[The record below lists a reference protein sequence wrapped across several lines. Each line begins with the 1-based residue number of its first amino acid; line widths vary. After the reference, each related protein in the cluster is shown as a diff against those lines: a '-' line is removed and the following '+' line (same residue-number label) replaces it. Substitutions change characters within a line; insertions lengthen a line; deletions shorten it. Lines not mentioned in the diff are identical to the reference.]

1 MTQMDLAGQAL
12 EALRARK
19 TGQAPRFTSDLSVDE
34 LILVHEAGFEPVG
47 LVVGSS
53 IYHIGYQFAG
63 WGQSTE
69 MTVLSRAMYEARYLA
84 MSRMERE
91 AAQLGA
97 DGVVGVRLE
106 VGSHEW
112 GYHMSEFVA
121 IGTAV
126 RAAAGGEWKV
136 KGGLPFTSDLS
147 GNDFW
152 TLIQAGYRPLSL
164 VMGSCVYHVAYQGL
178 GSWFNNM
185 GRNVEMTNFTE
196 AIYQA
201 RELAMGRMQHE
212 AAQAGAEGVVGVTV
226 EEKSHVWGG
235 HTIEFYAVGTAV
247 TPMRA
252 DHQIKKPRAV
262 LTLDR

>member
-1 MTQMDLAGQAL
+1 VAAAELADLAL
-12 EALRARK
+12 DALRARK
-19 TGQAPRFTSDLSVDE
+19 TGEAARFTSDLSVDE

-63 WGQSTE
+63 WSESTE

-84 MSRMERE
+84 MGRMEQE

-126 RAAAGGEWKV
+126 RCVAGGEWRQ

-152 TLIQAGYRPLSL
+152 TLVQAGYRPLSL
-164 VMGSCVYHVAYQGL
+164 VLGSCVYHVAYQGL
-178 GSWFNNM
+178 GSWFNNL
-185 GRNVEMTNFTE
+185 GRNAEMANFTE
-196 AIYQA
+196 AIYEA
-201 RELAMGRMQHE
+201 RELAMGRMQRE
-212 AAQAGAEGVVGVTV
+212 ASQAGAEGVVGVTV

-247 TPMRA
+247 TPISARH
-252 DHQIKKPRAV
+252 DIEKPKTV

>member
-1 MTQMDLAGQAL
+1 MAALDLADKAL
-12 EALRARK
+12 EALRSRK
-19 TGQAPRFTSDLSVDE
+19 TGQPPRFTSDLSVDE
-34 LILVHEAGFEPVG
+34 LILVQEAGFEPLG

-63 WGQSTE
+63 WSQSTE
-69 MTVLSRAMYEARYLA
+69 MTVLSRAMYEARRMA
-84 MSRMERE
+84 MSRLARE
-91 AAQLGA
+91 AAELGA

-106 VGSHEW
+106 VGAHDW

-126 RAAAGGEWKV
+126 RAASGGEWKV
-136 KGGLPFTSDLS
+136 KGLPFTSGLS

-152 TLIQAGYRPLSL
+152 TLTKAGYRPLAL
-164 VMGSCVYHVAYQGL
+164 VMGSCVYHVAHQGL
-178 GSWFNNM
+178 GSWFKNV
-185 GRNVEMTNFTE
+185 GRNVEMANFTE
-196 AIYQA
+196 AIYES

-212 AAQAGAEGVVGVTV
+212 AGEAGAEGVVGVSV

-235 HTIEFYAVGTAV
+235 HTIEFFAVGTAV
-247 TPMRA
+247 KPMRA
-252 DHQIKKPRAV
+252 DHEIEKPKIV

>member
-1 MTQMDLAGQAL
+1 MSVELADQAL
-12 EALRARK
+12 DALRARK
-19 TGQAPRFTSDLSVDE
+19 GGQPPRFTCDLSVDE
-34 LILVHEAGFEPVG
+34 LILVHEAGFEPVS

-63 WGQSTE
+63 WSESTE
-69 MTVLSRAMYEARYLA
+69 MTVLSRAMYDARYLA
-84 MSRMERE
+84 MSRMEQE
-91 AAQLGA
+91 AARMGA

-126 RAAAGGEWKV
+126 RATGGGDWKV

-178 GSWFNNM
+178 GAWFNNM
-185 GRNVEMTNFTE
+185 GKNLEMANFTE

-201 RELAMGRMQHE
+201 RELAMGRMQYE
-212 AAQAGAEGVVGVTV
+212 ADQYGAEGVVGVTI

-247 TPMRA
+247 RPMRA
-252 DHQIKKPRAV
+252 DHQIKKPKAV